1 MDSRFFRPVIDFV
14 LQPTQ
19 EGELRRRAL
28 FWLPAPLPVLGLVYL
43 LVGGTLS
50 ASGWTILL
58 ASSVGVGTLL
68 LALIV
73 QTTPLPEG
81 LAPPASA
88 RRSLHR
94 FRQFTGL
101 RIALALVPVVIGAAA
116 SVAGGGMYP
125 LFAALA
131 LAWPQLLLAMP
142 TFFTITRARRAME
155 AWGTTAYLWHAL
167 SRPAKVT
174 WPVVTPLVN
183 SWRAWQAEN
192 ARREQRRQE
201 EEKAW
206 KQAVR
211 EESERAEDGDASAAP
226 AASEHT
232 GPSSDGGRSG
242 GEATDVIPHLDSE
255 QGAGEEE
262 PTEVLPHLGSG
273 REVRP
278 TRVLPHL
285 GGAETGAD
293 AKEPGDGAR
302 GAGTGER
309 SGTAEKS
316 GTGGGEDG
324 GSGPDTSSRTPR
336 GTVNRA
342 RSLLEQGGGALGLAV
357 RRTRRGVQ
365 STRRPPANKP

>member
-1 MDSRFFRPVIDFV
+1 MRDFV

-28 FWLPAPLPVLGLVYL
+28 FWIPAPLPLLGLLYL
-43 LVGGTLS
+43 LVGGSLS

-68 LALIV
+68 LALVV
-73 QTTPLPEG
+73 QPTPLPEG
-81 LAPPASA
+81 LAPPVSA

-94 FRQFTGL
+94 FRQFTQL
-101 RIALALVPVVIGAAA
+101 RISLALVTVVIGAAA

-167 SRPAKVT
+167 SRPADVT
-174 WPVVTPLVN
+174 WPIATPLAAAWR
-183 SWRAWQAEN
+183 SWRAEN
-192 ARREQRRQE
+192 ARQDQRAQE
-201 EEKAW
+201 EEQAW
-206 KQAVR
+206 KRAVR
-211 EESERAEDGDASAAP
+211 EESTRTGEDASSAEDDERTRPLRPVAEEAV
-226 AASEHT
+226 
-232 GPSSDGGRSG
+232 DQ
-242 GEATDVIPHLDSE
+242 EATD
-255 QGAGEEE
+255 
-262 PTEVLPHLGSG
+262 VLPHLGSKEPSERDG
-273 REVRP
+273 GERPTEVLPKLGTVPPQTRT

-285 GGAETGAD
+285 GGAEEDGDAD
-293 AKEPGDGAR
+293 ASETGPSASAD
-302 GAGTGER
+302 AG
-309 SGTAEKS
+309 
-316 GTGGGEDG
+316 
-324 GSGPDTSSRTPR
+324 R

-342 RSLLEQGGGALGLAV
+342 RSLLSQGSGALGLAA

-365 STRRPPANKP
+365 SVRRPHPRR

>member
-1 MDSRFFRPVIDFV
+1 MIDFV

-73 QTTPLPEG
+73 QPTPLPEG
-81 LAPPASA
+81 LAPPVSA

-101 RIALALVPVVIGAAA
+101 RIALALVPVVLGAAA

-125 LFAALA
+125 LFAALV

-174 WPVVTPLVN
+174 WPVITTLVKT
-183 SWRAWQAEN
+183 WRAWQAEN
-192 ARREQRRQE
+192 AGRELRQKE

-206 KQAVR
+206 KRVVR
-211 EESERAEDGDASAAP
+211 EETEQADGDDASAAP
-226 AASEHT
+226 AASKHT
-232 GPSSDGGRSG
+232 LDGRRSAH
-242 GEATDVIPHLDSE
+242 EATEVIPKLGSG
-255 QGAGEEE
+255 QGDGEEE
-262 PTEVLPHLGSG
+262 PTETLPRLGSD
-273 REVRP
+273 REVGP
-278 TRVLPHL
+278 TRVFPRLD
-285 GGAETGAD
+285 GAEADTGTTRESGDED
-293 AKEPGDGAR
+293 ATDR
-302 GAGTGER
+302 GTGTGEE
-309 SGTAEKS
+309 SDT
-316 GTGGGEDG
+316 GTGKDE
-324 GSGPDTSSRTPR
+324 GSGPGTSSRTPR
-336 GTVNRA
+336 GTVHRA
-342 RSLLEQGGGALGLAV
+342 RSLLAQGSGALGLAV
-357 RRTRRGVQ
+357 RRTRRGAP
-365 STRRPPANKP
+365 STRRPTANKP